1 MVIKLYIDLALI
13 KFLENK
19 KFRSTDTKPII
30 ENCGIWRTPDQT
42 RDDMGE
48 PNATLE
54 EMFDDHYFVIEDNK
68 ILFCS
73 VEQMIDDIDEYV
85 EEVILNENKF

>member
-1 MVIKLYIDLALI
+1 MIKLYIDLALI
-13 KFLENK
+13 RYIEKEN
-19 KFRSTDTKPII
+19 FRTTDVNKIM

-42 RDDMGE
+42 RNDMGD
-48 PNATLE
+48 PSATLE

-73 VEQMIDDIDEYV
+73 VEQMIDDI
-85 EEVILNENKF
+85 EVMVNENQF

>member
-13 KFLENK
+13 RYIEKEN
-19 KFRSTDTKPII
+19 FRTADVDKIM

-42 RDDMGE
+42 RDDMGD

-54 EMFDDHYFVIEDNK
+54 EMFDDHYFVVEDNK

-73 VEQMIDDIDEYV
+73 VEQMIDDI
-85 EEVILNENKF
+85 EVMVNENQF

>member
-13 KFLENK
+13 RYIEKEN
-19 KFRSTDTKPII
+19 FRTTDIDKIM

-42 RDDMGE
+42 RDDMGD

-73 VEQMIDDIDEYV
+73 VEQMIDDI
-85 EEVILNENKF
+85 EVMVNENQF